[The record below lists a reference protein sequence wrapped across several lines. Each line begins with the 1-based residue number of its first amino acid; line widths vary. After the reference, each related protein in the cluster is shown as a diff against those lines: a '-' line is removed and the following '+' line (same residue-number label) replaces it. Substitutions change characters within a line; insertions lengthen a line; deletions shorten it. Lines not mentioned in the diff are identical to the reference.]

1 MVFHRGRRKQNNE
14 LKVII
19 DNNEINKVAC
29 TKFLGVI
36 IDQKLL
42 WHEHINYTQ
51 KKIAK
56 GIAIVYKSKR
66 FLSKKSMLQLYR
78 SYINPYLIYCS
89 EVW

>member
-51 KKIAK
+51 KK
-56 GIAIVYKSKR
+56 
-66 FLSKKSMLQLYR
+66 
-78 SYINPYLIYCS
+78 
-89 EVW
+89 